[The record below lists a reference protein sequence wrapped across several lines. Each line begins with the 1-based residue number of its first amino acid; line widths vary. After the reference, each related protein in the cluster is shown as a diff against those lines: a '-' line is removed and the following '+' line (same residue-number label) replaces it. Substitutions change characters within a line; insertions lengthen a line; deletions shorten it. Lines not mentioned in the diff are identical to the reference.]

1 MSTRRG
7 VLVAAGAWLAGVAA
21 AADAPRDLP
30 RAASLR
36 REIASA
42 QAAGKALVVMVS
54 LEGCPWCRMVR
65 EGWLLPLH
73 AAGQPVV
80 QVEMTGDLPLE
91 DARGRPG
98 SHRALVK
105 ALDVRVAPTV
115 LFLSADGREAA
126 PRIAG
131 VPLPDFYGAY
141 LQERLDAA
149 NREVAKLTG
158 KPVAS

>member
-7 VLVAAGAWLAGVAA
+7 VLVAAGGWLAGGALAA
-21 AADAPRDLP
+21 GGAADLP
-30 RAASLR
+30 RAVSLR

-42 QAAGKALVVMVS
+42 RAAGKALVLMVS

-80 QVEMTGDLPLE
+80 QVEMGRDLPLE
-91 DARGRPG
+91 DAQGRST
-98 SHRALVK
+98 SHGALVK

-115 LFLSADGREAA
+115 LFLSTNGREAA

-149 NREVAKLTG
+149 NRQAATSRVN
-158 KPVAS
+158 P